1 MRVLSAKGNNVLPE
15 NPQQSVKIGSF
26 SWERGVEPVANP
38 ARKHVTIHP
47 AITEIAEIIGHE
59 LDDGI
64 SPITYFVCRRIKHF
78 HLVCVAPTALSAFAN
93 HLTNSSM
100 DNLSVFFLAEGEQSG
115 DDVVTRLVT
124 FIRAAKQTLAFAIY
138 DMRFSDPLRAQLA
151 AALRDRAEAG
161 VEIRFCY
168 DADKPPQP
176 DLAAGQDPAPA
187 GTGAFVQS
195 LGYPWRRI
203 AGMKLMHSKFVVR
216 DGQAVWTGS
225 ANMTDDAF
233 TSMENN
239 IVEIDAQP
247 LGGYYAQNFEQLW
260 EKQNFEHTGDI
271 HTESVQLT
279 FSNQSANV
287 RVMFSPG
294 CGLEIDSEIA
304 RRVRAAQR
312 RVRIC
317 SLLINSGTLI
327 SELGKLL
334 RGGHADSSRYSDA
347 SAAAGRGRVAIDGI
361 YDRTQMAEVYRQ
373 WQEVPQNRWKIDAL
387 TEIIARAG
395 LVGKNSTP
403 YTPTGRHDF
412 MHNKVLVIDDT
423 VITGSYNFSRSAQ
436 FNAEN
441 ILFIES
447 TPLAE
452 TYSAYIDHLKQKY
465 GP

>member
-1 MRVLSAKGNNVLPE
+1 
-15 NPQQSVKIGSF
+15 
-26 SWERGVEPVANP
+26 
-38 ARKHVTIHP
+38 
-47 AITEIAEIIGHE
+47 
-59 LDDGI
+59 
-64 SPITYFVCRRIKHF
+64 
-78 HLVCVAPTALSAFAN
+78 
-93 HLTNSSM
+93 M

-115 DDVVTRLVT
+115 DDVMTRLVT

-138 DMRFSDPLRAQLA
+138 DMRLSDPLRAQLA
-151 AALRDRAEAG
+151 AALRNRVEAG

-247 LGGYYAQNFEQLW
+247 LAGYYAQNFEQLW

-271 HTESVQLT
+271 HTESVPLT

-327 SELGKLL
+327 GELGNLL
-334 RGGHADSSRYSDA
+334 R
-347 SAAAGRGRVAIDGI
+347 RGRVAVDGI
-361 YDRTQMAEVYRQ
+361 YDRTQMEQVYLQ
-373 WQEVPQNRWKIDAL
+373 WQEVPQNRWKIGAL
-387 TEIIARAG
+387 QEIIARAR
-395 LVGKNSTP
+395 LIGKNSTP
-403 YTPTGRHDF
+403 YTPAGRHNF

-447 TPLAE
+447 APLADA
-452 TYSAYIDHLKQKY
+452 YSAYIDHLVKKY
-465 GP
+465 H